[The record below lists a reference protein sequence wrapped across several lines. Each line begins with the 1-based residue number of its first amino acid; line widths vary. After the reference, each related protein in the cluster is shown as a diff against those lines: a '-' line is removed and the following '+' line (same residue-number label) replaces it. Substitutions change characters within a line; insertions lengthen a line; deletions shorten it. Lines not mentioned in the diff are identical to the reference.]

1 MENSR
6 PRPDTINNLR
16 FAANGAYAMLAG
28 MQLDVF
34 TPMKHGPLT
43 AEQIAAAIDDSRRS
57 PLGAVGFNL
66 NF

>member
-1 MENSR
+1 
-6 PRPDTINNLR
+6 
-16 FAANGAYAMLAG
+16 
-28 MQLDVF
+28 
-34 TPMKHGPLT
+34 MKHGPLT